1 MYCRF
6 ARTFPP
12 VLYIS
17 WLVVS
22 VQRQPLSEVP
32 RVSKSGGALHHLGKL
47 IIDSFEFIIRTT
59 NLLFFTTLVA
69 VKRRGHED
77 LNQKVEMHRGH
88 IIKTSTT
95 RSMEER
101 GQRQHTGRSFSNP
114 TLQQIGFQRPSVS
127 QEVGKTINLLSL
139 RI

>member
-1 MYCRF
+1 
-6 ARTFPP
+6 
-12 VLYIS
+12 
-17 WLVVS
+17 
-22 VQRQPLSEVP
+22 
-32 RVSKSGGALHHLGKL
+32 
-47 IIDSFEFIIRTT
+47 
-59 NLLFFTTLVA
+59 
-69 VKRRGHED
+69 
-77 LNQKVEMHRGH
+77 MHRGH

-114 TLQQIGFQRPSVS
+114 TLQQTGFQRPSVS